1 MTWHTEFK
9 HVLFKV
15 RQSYSGSVLSIAIP
29 MPSVSWVKVV
39 LGLLR
44 LLSCE
49 FICTQRFSRLQLME
63 RKKKTKNQANK
74 QAEKKHDPKLGL
86 SF

>member
-9 HVLFKV
+9 PVLFKV

-63 RKKKTKNQANK
+63 RKKQQRIKQTSKQRKNMIQN
-74 QAEKKHDPKLGL
+74 
-86 SF
+86 